1 MTIRKILF
9 LTFALLVCVKM
20 GAQTTDAEKAE
31 KLKADNSYVT
41 GEGYLEQGEVVTLK
55 VNLRRHQRKVLF
67 VTSGEIRVLRDYLII
82 EVDGMRILTH

>member
-41 GEGYLEQGEVVTLK
+41 GEGYGATLEEAGKDYHQSALLFGCEDHRGQSERSGGHGEC
-55 VNLRRHQRKVLF
+55 
-67 VTSGEIRVLRDYLII
+67 D
-82 EVDGMRILTH
+82 